1 MLTLLPVI
9 YVISV
14 TCNVTGNTCIMGIKL
29 AMLKGQK
36 GRLKM
41 ANTYTYSRREEVAN
55 AVTHGIGAA
64 LSVAALVILIVFS
77 SMKGTAWHVV
87 SFTIY
92 GITMLLLY
100 TSSTLVHA
108 WKDGKVKDL
117 FEIFDHSSIYLF
129 IAGSYTP
136 LLFIAVRGTL
146 GWTLFGIIW
155 GIALFGVIF
164 KAFFTKKFLFMSTI
178 FYIAMGWLIVIA
190 WQPLMAAIPTGGI
203 VLLVAGGLMYT
214 LGTLFYVWRGFPYH
228 HAIWHLFVLAGSI
241 LHFFMVLLYLTPL
254 R

>member
-1 MLTLLPVI
+1 
-9 YVISV
+9 
-14 TCNVTGNTCIMGIKL
+14 
-29 AMLKGQK
+29 
-36 GRLKM
+36 M

-64 LSVAALVILIVFS
+64 LSVAALVLLIVFS

-92 GITMLLLY
+92 GITMLMLY
-100 TSSTLVHA
+100 TNSTLVHA
-108 WKDGKVKDL
+108 LKEGEAKDL
-117 FEIFDHSSIYLF
+117 FEFFDHSSIYLF
-129 IAGSYTP
+129 IAGTYTP
-136 LLFIAVRGTL
+136 FLFVAVRGTL
-146 GWTLFGIIW
+146 GWTLFGVIW
-155 GIALFGVIF
+155 GIALAGVIF

-190 WQPLMAAIPTGGI
+190 WQPLVSAIPTGGI

-214 LGTLFYVWRGFPYH
+214 LGTLFYVWRGFPFH

-241 LHFFMVLLYLTPL
+241 LHFFAVLIYLTPL

>member
-1 MLTLLPVI
+1 
-9 YVISV
+9 
-14 TCNVTGNTCIMGIKL
+14 
-29 AMLKGQK
+29 
-36 GRLKM
+36 M

-64 LSVAALVILIVFS
+64 LSVAALVLLIVFS

-146 GWTLFGIIW
+146 GWTLFGVIW

-164 KAFFTKKFLFMSTI
+164 KAFFTKRFLFMSTI

-190 WQPLMAAIPTGGI
+190 WQPLMATIPTGGI

>member
-1 MLTLLPVI
+1 
-9 YVISV
+9 
-14 TCNVTGNTCIMGIKL
+14 
-29 AMLKGQK
+29 
-36 GRLKM
+36 M

-64 LSVAALVILIVFS
+64 LSVAALVLLIVFS

-146 GWTLFGIIW
+146 GWSLFGVIW
-155 GIALFGVIF
+155 AIALLGVIF

-178 FYIAMGWLIVIA
+178 FYIAMGWLIIIA
-190 WQPLMAAIPTGGI
+190 WQPLVAAIPAGGI

-241 LHFFMVLLYLTPL
+241 LHFFMVLIYLTPL

>member
-1 MLTLLPVI
+1 
-9 YVISV
+9 
-14 TCNVTGNTCIMGIKL
+14 
-29 AMLKGQK
+29 
-36 GRLKM
+36 M

-64 LSVAALVILIVFS
+64 LSVAALVLLIVFS

-92 GITMLLLY
+92 GITMLMLY
-100 TSSTLVHA
+100 TNSTLVHA
-108 WKDGKVKDL
+108 LKEGKAKDL
-117 FEIFDHSSIYLF
+117 FEFFDHSSIYLF
-129 IAGSYTP
+129 IAGTYTP
-136 LLFIAVRGTL
+136 FLFVAVRGTL

-155 GIALFGVIF
+155 GIALAGVIF

-178 FYIAMGWLIVIA
+178 FYIAMGWLIVTA
-190 WQPLMAAIPTGGI
+190 WQPLVTAIPTGGI

-214 LGTLFYVWRGFPYH
+214 LGTLFYVWRAFPFH

-241 LHFFMVLLYLTPL
+241 LHFFAVIIYLTPL

>member
-1 MLTLLPVI
+1 
-9 YVISV
+9 
-14 TCNVTGNTCIMGIKL
+14 
-29 AMLKGQK
+29 
-36 GRLKM
+36 M

-164 KAFFTKKFLFMSTI
+164 KAFLRKG
-178 FYIAMGWLIVIA
+178 FYSCPRFSILRW
-190 WQPLMAAIPTGGI
+190 
-203 VLLVAGGLMYT
+203 
-214 LGTLFYVWRGFPYH
+214 
-228 HAIWHLFVLAGSI
+228 AGSS
-241 LHFFMVLLYLTPL
+241 LLPGNRLWLPFL
-254 R
+254 QAALCCWLLEA